1 MSVCV
6 HVPLGDR
13 AYDIQI
19 GQGLLGKSAQ
29 YIRPFLRRAKVV
41 IVTDSNVERCFIC
54 LL

>member
-29 YIRPFLRRAKVV
+29 YIRPFLRRSKVV
-41 IVTDSNVERCFIC
+41 LSQTALWSGFIC